1 MRRRLYAAAVAFLKT
16 NRFKVKVAVCKALAV
31 VINYAKF
38 DQNTADAHQIWL
50 FGASGSPLVDSPAI
64 DELFYS
70 PLASPLTDVNGFC
83 SLFTTPITDADDFC
97 SAFATPFSD
106 IDEYVHSPFVTP
118 YTDVDEFY
126 SPSAASL
133 ADVEEHYY
141 SPSSTVDGSYCT
153 PLSLASS
160 SVMDGATPYFSPEL
174 HIVAQ
179 ASVASSS
186 IGLGIFVPASST
198 PESEGA
204 EFLLFDTPPS
214 SVTLWDEDG
223 QDDLSI
229 LDFFGEPVLSDNE
242 TDKLAHLVEAAD
254 VPLPESPVELD
265 DLADA
270 VNIPLPDSPVDL
282 VIAADIPLP
291 KSPVECV
298 NAADVPLP
306 TSPVEVVDAAMIPLP
321 DSPIEELIDAVGV
334 PLPDS
339 PIEVVDAADI
349 PLPDSPI
356 EVVDTVDVLLP
367 GSLTEQVNAVDVPL
381 PNSPI
386 VQVDAAEIPLPD
398 SPFEEVEVV
407 VLPFPES
414 LGYLEL
420 TEVALTSLPSSPSKS
435 TDEVKSQFI
444 VPRAS
449 PVLSVSSSESSPV
462 LQFEIPA
469 SPSISCGQEAFD
481 ELAQRLASFSLQCDL
496 PSVAPTTNGIIEEPV
511 SVKDILPRASPALS
525 AASSN
530 SSPATRFTIP
540 GSPNMLHS
548 YTAFSYHM
556 EDLIDFNL
564 EKALIASP
572 QVDTIIDAF
581 ASIAFEGPKGKKA
594 TDSTVALK
602 VESQVREIFYLIK

>member
-38 DQNTADAHQIWL
+38 EQSTADSHQIWL
-50 FGASGSPLVDSPAI
+50 FDAFSSPLVDSPAI

-133 ADVEEHYY
+133 ADVEELYY

-153 PLSLASS
+153 PLSPASS

-254 VPLPESPVELD
+254 VPLPESPVELND
-265 DLADA
+265 IADA

-282 VIAADIPLP
+282 VVAADIPLP
-291 KSPVECV
+291 KIPVECV

-414 LGYLEL
+414 LQFPEL
-420 TEVALTSLPSSPSKS
+420 TEVALTSLPGSPSKP

-469 SPSISCGQEAFD
+469 SPGISCGHEAFD
-481 ELAQRLASFSLQCDL
+481 ELAQRLASFSLQGDL
-496 PSVAPTTNGIIEEPV
+496 PSVATTTNGIIQEPV